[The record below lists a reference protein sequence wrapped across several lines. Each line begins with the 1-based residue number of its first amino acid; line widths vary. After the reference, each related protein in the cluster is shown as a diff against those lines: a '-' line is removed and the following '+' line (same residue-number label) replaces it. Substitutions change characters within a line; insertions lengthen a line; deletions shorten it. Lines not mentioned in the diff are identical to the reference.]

1 MQQVPM
7 VSRQQE
13 DLAVVSPGGQAE
25 EQQDHAARGGL
36 LCSSEQF
43 LGGEGGRRGA
53 G

>member
-1 MQQVPM
+1 M

-13 DLAVVSPGGQAE
+13 VLAVVSLRLVRGGQAE